1 MVMTDTKPVL
11 ISTKLYD
18 LISNRIKNPQTGFS
32 TIDEYVEF
40 VLTELLTED
49 DESEA
54 SDEEVEQIR
63 EELKKLGYV

>member
-1 MVMTDTKPVL
+1 MVMPDTKPVS

-32 TIDEYVEF
+32 TVDEYVEF

-49 DESEA
+49 DESET